1 MSDYTVRY
9 RIGVD
14 TGSSAENLDKVAKA
28 GERTDQKLKQ
38 VTNTTAGG
46 SGSATYAL
54 TNFNRV
60 VQDAP
65 FGLMGVANNID
76 PFVQSFQKLKAE
88 TGSASGAFKA
98 LAGTLSGPTGVL
110 FGVSLAV
117 TALQVLPGLLSKT
130 AGAAQQLNKEMAQ
143 VGISAK
149 GEEKQIRALSS
160 SLLNN
165 NYSMEQ
171 RKSTLKEIQKI
182 NPEYL
187 KDIKIEKMSFDE
199 LRVKIN
205 EANKALAIKTELTIG
220 YAQIAALSKKAAELE
235 VQMTSEMPD
244 FQDWLVSY
252 IKNGIFGNGA
262 AVMTGASGEFVT
274 RNMAVLEKI
283 EARIK
288 AITDRMSKLSYSG
301 FTGGGYTTPDVNPS
315 ANNDPKK
322 KAKQAADLL
331 LEMIMQALLENRA
344 RMDET
349 LAERAARPK
358 DYRNLPAFLDPT
370 WKGRSGG
377 DNSLMNYNPLTD
389 PIDSSIT
396 AEVRVIKMDNAYKK
410 LFQTLTK
417 MLDLSKNLKQSF
429 DSAGEA
435 VANEVGDSVSVFKEA
450 NSLLEIFINSLARA
464 AAQAISLSI
473 IRSAFS
479 FLGGGIPFLSFLS
492 PSAGGAASG
501 GGSMG
506 FYDRAYYGSKD
517 LVANRKLTL
526 ELAPVEFRQ
535 SGYDLK
541 AVVSA
546 VDKKIA
552 SER

>member
-14 TGSSAENLDKVAKA
+14 TGTSAENLDQVAKA

-38 VTNTTAGG
+38 TARVT
-46 SGSATYAL
+46 GSATYAL

-65 FGLMGVANNID
+65 FGLLGVANNID
-76 PFVQSFQKLKAE
+76 PLVSSYQKLKAE
-88 TGSASGAFKA
+88 TGSTSGAFKA
-98 LAGTLSGPTGVL
+98 LSGTLSGPTGVL
-110 FGVSLAV
+110 FGISLAV

-143 VGISAK
+143 VGISAR

-220 YAQIAALSKKAAELE
+220 YAQIAALSKKAAEIE
-235 VQMTSEMPD
+235 VKMSYEMPD
-244 FQDWLVSY
+244 FQDWLLSY
-252 IKNGIFGNGA
+252 IKNGIGGNPLAVTGA
-262 AVMTGASGEFVT
+262 AAEFVT
-274 RNMAVLEKI
+274 RNMVMLDKI
-283 EARIK
+283 EKRIK
-288 AITDRMSKLSYSG
+288 EVTDRMSKLSYSG
-301 FTGGGYTTPDVNPS
+301 LTGGNVTPEVKPTTDS
-315 ANNDPKK
+315 DSKK
-322 KAKQAADLL
+322 KAKEAADLL
-331 LEMIMQALLENRA
+331 LEMIMQALAENRS

-349 LAERAARPK
+349 LANRAARPK
-358 DYRNLPAFLDPT
+358 NYRNLPTALDPT

-377 DNSLMNYNPLTD
+377 DNSLMNYDPLRD
-389 PIDSSIT
+389 PIDGSIA
-396 AEVRVIKMDNAYKK
+396 AEVRVIKVDNAYKK
-410 LFQTLTK
+410 LFQTLSK

-435 VANEVGDSVSVFKEA
+435 VANEVGDSISVFKEA

-492 PSAGGAASG
+492 PSVGGAASG

-517 LVANRKLTL
+517 LVANRRLTL

-546 VDKKIA
+546 IDKKIA